1 MPNPQRIADE
11 FKAPGEKLDFGWDWS
26 AWLAAR
32 GNLTIASAVAA
43 VTSGTAT
50 IEGATSASTTASW
63 FRISAGTTGTVEV
76 TSTITA
82 SDGQIVLGLHRVVIG

>member
-1 MPNPQRIADE
+1 MNPDRIASE
-11 FKAPGEKLDFGWDWS
+11 FKALGEKLDFGWDWS
-26 AWLAAR
+26 AWLTAR
-32 GNLTIASAVAA
+32 GGLTIASAVAA

-50 IEGATSASTTASW
+50 LEGATSASTTASW

-82 SDGQIVLGLHRVVIG
+82 SDGQIVQGLHRVVIG